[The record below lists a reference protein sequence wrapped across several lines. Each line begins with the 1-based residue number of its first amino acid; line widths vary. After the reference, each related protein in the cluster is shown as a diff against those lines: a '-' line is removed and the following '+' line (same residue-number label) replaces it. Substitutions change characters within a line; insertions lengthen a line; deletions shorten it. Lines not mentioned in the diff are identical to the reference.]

1 MGLLIWS
8 SSFVFAEYLLR
19 VQPVGSWRGK
29 RVLEL
34 GAGTGML
41 GIALAMAGADVT
53 MTDLAHITPL
63 TVENIDKNSTGI
75 KGQCR
80 AVSYKWGEPRGELQ
94 VRHWLG
100 RMCVH
105 PGTWHLGT

>member
-19 VQPVGSWRGK
+19 VKPVGSWQGK

-63 TVENIDKNSTGI
+63 TVENIGKNVTGI
-75 KGQCR
+75 KGQCS

-94 VRHWLG
+94 VRGRLG
-100 RMCVH
+100 SSRCT
-105 PGTWHLGT
+105 PGIQ